1 MSHLVPIFTK
11 KKVILTKINLSTK
24 SLVQFCY
31 AKNEIKRNIELRL
44 ERRIVLHTFL
54 GFGDQISAAKII
66 ENYLNF
72 GVEVFLPV
80 KKENILQL
88 NKFYGDWNGLK
99 LFEVSSNNKMST
111 QEVKEFSVKNKTQIA
126 KVSNNTYE
134 TIANCYPEYFINS
147 HFNIAFGINP
157 LQLISTK
164 LRESINKITQID
176 VPDRSFAYIDH
187 HPGTERSIPK
197 KVLEMLER
205 RDILVVQNPRNEPLA
220 STLALMDSAA
230 ELHLVNSAPL
240 CMALTLD
247 ARSLKKIHYDSRN
260 DPATKSYSNWES
272 VTILTNQPREG
283 AAQLLRMRQNAKVIS
298 ILKNKL
304 ESTLK
309 IGKFEERVN

>member
-1 MSHLVPIFTK
+1 M
-11 KKVILTKINLSTK
+11 NLADDD
-24 SLVQFCY
+24 Q
-31 AKNEIKRNIELRL
+31 
-44 ERRIVLHTFL
+44 TFL
-54 GFGDQISAAKII
+54 IKLNQYQIESR
-66 ENYLNF
+66 
-72 GVEVFLPV
+72 
-80 KKENILQL
+80 
-88 NKFYGDWNGLK
+88 
-99 LFEVSSNNKMST
+99 
-111 QEVKEFSVKNKTQIA
+111 
-126 KVSNNTYE
+126 
-134 TIANCYPEYFINS
+134 YPEDID
-147 HFNIAFGINP
+147 
-157 LQLISTK
+157 K
-164 LRESINKITQID
+164 LYKITDKELTEEYLNKITQID